1 MVKRSPTLGA
11 LVSTKTKCIK
21 VIFIGKIKLVPV
33 AFLMA
38 LSIITF
44 YTKSHVLNRMWLL
57 MKSADLEL
65 GCLQKKHINVVSGL
79 SETG

>member
-21 VIFIGKIKLVPV
+21 VIFIGKITLVPV

-38 LSIITF
+38 SSIHVPCKDYCSTDSIHCLSLWQAFGVSMII
-44 YTKSHVLNRMWLL
+44 KIVL
-57 MKSADLEL
+57 E
-65 GCLQKKHINVVSGL
+65 QKKG
-79 SETG
+79 GGG